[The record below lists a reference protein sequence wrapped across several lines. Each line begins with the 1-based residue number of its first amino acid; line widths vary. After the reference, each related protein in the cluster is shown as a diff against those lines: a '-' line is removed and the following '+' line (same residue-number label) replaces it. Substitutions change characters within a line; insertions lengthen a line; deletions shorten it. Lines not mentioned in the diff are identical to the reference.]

1 MNSPNGHAQTFTCGR
16 DLAAW
21 LGLVPRQ
28 ATTGGKPKLLRIS
41 KHGNGYLRMLL
52 IHGARTALPGLAK
65 KDISRKL
72 VGQSHNHDIAVRS
85 CK

>member
-1 MNSPNGHAQTFTCGR
+1 
-16 DLAAW
+16 
-21 LGLVPRQ
+21 
-28 ATTGGKPKLLRIS
+28 
-41 KHGNGYLRMLL
+41 MLL